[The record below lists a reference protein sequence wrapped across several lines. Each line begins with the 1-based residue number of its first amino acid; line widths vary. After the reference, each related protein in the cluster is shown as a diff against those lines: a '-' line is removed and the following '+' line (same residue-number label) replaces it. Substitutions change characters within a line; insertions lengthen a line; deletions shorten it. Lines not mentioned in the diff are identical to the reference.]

1 MTTKNIQFNI
11 IEGIDET
18 DLFEAIKEDYYNT
31 NLSVEEIRNKHDV
44 SLTKW
49 RTLFIKRLKENN
61 LPLRKKPKGK
71 YYYWDKNRG
80 MFKVQRHIKNKPIF
94 FGYYSTEE
102 EVKERIEELNRNGWE
117 GYL

>member
-1 MTTKNIQFNI
+1 MSTKNIQFNI

-61 LPLRKKPKGK
+61 LPLRKNLKANIITG
-71 YYYWDKNRG
+71 
-80 MFKVQRHIKNKPIF
+80 I
-94 FGYYSTEE
+94 
-102 EVKERIEELNRNGWE
+102 RIGECSKCKDILRINLYFSVIILLRRK
-117 GYL
+117 LKSVLKS